1 MMRPVYIT
9 RLAALLPN
17 RPVGN
22 DEVERVLGRPGSR
35 PSRARR
41 IVQRQNGIVQRHYVI
56 DPDSGEVR
64 YNNAQLTA
72 AAVRQLVGEGFALDD
87 LQCLAVGTSSPDQL
101 VPGHGVMVHAELGSP
116 SCEVLS
122 AAGIC
127 LSSTTALKFA
137 WMSVGSGQCAHAV
150 AAGSE
155 VASLAMRAQR
165 YSAEVE
171 GAADAVEAQPELAF
185 DKDFL
190 RFMLSD
196 GAGAALLQPAPR
208 GGALSLRIDWIDL
221 FSYAHELP
229 TCMYAGAD
237 ADEAGALTGWM
248 RFDHDALGARSV
260 FALKQNV
267 RLLNEH
273 IIERA
278 LVRPLRTAIARRGLQ
293 ADAIDWFLPHLSSM
307 YFMPAVAQAL
317 RDMGFAIPQERW
329 FTNLPTRGNTGSAS
343 MLLMLEELVASGRA
357 QPGQRLLCVVPE
369 SGRFSSGLIHL
380 TVV

>member
-1 MMRPVYIT
+1 MRPVYIT

-22 DEVERVLGRPGSR
+22 DEIERVLGQPGAQ
-35 PSRARR
+35 PSRVRR
-41 IVQRQNGIVQRHYVI
+41 LINRQNGIVQRHYVI
-56 DPDSGEVR
+56 DPDTGAVR

-72 AAVRQLVGEGFALDD
+72 AAVRALCDEHFGLD
-87 LQCLAVGTSSPDQL
+87 ALQCLAVGTSSPDQI
-101 VPGHGVMVHAELGSP
+101 VPGHAVMVHGELGSP

-127 LSSTTALKFA
+127 LASTAAMKFA
-137 WMSVGSGQCAHAV
+137 WMAVGAGQCDNAV
-150 AAGSE
+150 STGSE
-155 VASLAMRAQR
+155 VASLVLRKHRFEPELDAAAEALAQR
-165 YSAEVE
+165 
-171 GAADAVEAQPELAF
+171 PELAF

-208 GGALSLRIDWIDL
+208 SGAVNLRIDWIDL
-221 FSYAHELP
+221 FSYAGELP

-237 ADEAGALTGWM
+237 RADDGSLNGWM
-248 RFDHDALGARSV
+248 GFDHAALGARSV
-260 FALKQNV
+260 FALKQDV

-273 IIERA
+273 IIDCA
-278 LVRPLRTAIARRGLQ
+278 LVRPLRAAIARHDLT

-307 YFMPAVAQAL
+307 FFAPRVAQAL
-317 RDMGFAIPQERW
+317 EQMDFQIPSARW
-329 FTNLPTRGNTGSAS
+329 FTNLATRGNTGAAS
-343 MLLMLEELVASGRA
+343 ILLMLEELVASGRV
-357 QPGQRLLCVVPE
+357 QPGQRVLCVVPE

-380 TVV
+380 TAM

>member
-1 MMRPVYIT
+1 
-9 RLAALLPN
+9 
-17 RPVGN
+17 
-22 DEVERVLGRPGSR
+22 
-35 PSRARR
+35 
-41 IVQRQNGIVQRHYVI
+41 VQRQNGIVQRHYVI
-56 DPDSGEVR
+56 DPDSGEIR

-72 AAVRQLVGEGFALDD
+72 AAVRGLCGAGFALDQ

-137 WMSVGSGQCAHAV
+137 WMSVGSGQCEHAV

-165 YSAEVE
+165 YSAEVD

-196 GAGAALLQPAPR
+196 GAAAALLQPAPN
-208 GGALSLRIDWIDL
+208 GGRALRIDWIDL
-221 FSYAHELP
+221 YSYAHELP

-237 ADEAGALTGWM
+237 ASEDGALTGWM
-248 RFDHDALGARSV
+248 RFDHDTLGARSV

-278 LVRPLRTAIARRGLQ
+278 LVRPLRASIARRGIE
-293 ADAIDWFLPHLSSM
+293 AGAIDWFLPHLSSM

-317 RDMGFAIPQERW
+317 CAMGFEIPRERW